1 MIDNLSLPELVA
13 QMFVVRASGCLFDH
27 QIRYR
32 EWEPTASKLR
42 YYLENL
48 GVGGV
53 ILVGGSAAEL
63 ALRSHQLQSWAKF
76 PLLLAADIEEGVGQR
91 FAGATW
97 FGPPMAIAEVARHD
111 AGKADRYAEQ
121 MGAVT
126 AIEAR
131 AIGLNWILAP
141 VVDVNNNPDNPVIN
155 VRAFGETPEIV
166 GKLAAAFIRGAGEHP
181 VLTTAKHFPGHGD
194 TAVDSHLEL
203 PVLPHSPA
211 RLAEVELPPF
221 VEAIAAG
228 ADAVMSAHLLIPAWD
243 AEFPATLSR
252 KILIGKLREEL
263 GFEGLIVTDA
273 LVMGAIANK
282 YGANEAA
289 VLAAQAGADVLLMPL
304 DPEGAIL
311 AVCEAVTQGRI
322 PISQIKESVKR
333 IWKAKIKV
341 GLPISDPPQPPGLF
355 HSHQKHEFCR
365 GSAPVPTPDLE
376 DSIGRSD
383 QEDRHGGTAPTE
395 NEKALPQPPLTKGG
409 SKNLESIESIDL
421 SLLANPDARAT
432 AADILRDSLKFGGN
446 LPLQVAKP
454 AENQLLR
461 NLIVV
466 DDVLGCEFLG
476 NHTPAI
482 ALPEQFGYELQ
493 LIDDRTG
500 AIADNTGAEHFSPTL
515 LQIFIRGNCFRGS
528 AGLTEA
534 AQDWFKKLLKTG
546 ELQAVLI
553 YGSPYVLEQFLPHLP
568 PSIPYVF
575 CFGQMP
581 AAQSL
586 VLEVLFGI
594 DAKGNA

>member
-13 QMFVVRASGCLFDH
+13 QMFVVRASGYLFDH

-32 EWEPTASKLR
+32 AWEPTADKLR
-42 YYLENL
+42 YYLEKL

-63 ALRSHQLQSWAKF
+63 AVRSHQLQSWAKF

-97 FGPPMAIAEVARHD
+97 FGPPMAMAEIATHD

-121 MGAVT
+121 MGSVT

-155 VRAFGETPEIV
+155 VRAFGETSEIV
-166 GKLAAAFIRGAGEHP
+166 GKLASAFIRGALGHP

-211 RLAEVELPPF
+211 RLAAVELPPF

-228 ADAVMSAHLLIPAWD
+228 VDAVMSAHLLIPAWD

-263 GFEGLIVTDA
+263 GFDGLIVTDA

-282 YGANEAA
+282 YGVNEAA
-289 VLAAQAGADVLLMPL
+289 VLAAEAGADVLLMPL
-304 DPEGAIL
+304 DPEAAIL

-333 IWKAKIKV
+333 IWEAKAKV
-341 GLPISDPPQPPGLF
+341 GLLI
-355 HSHQKHEFCR
+355 KEK
-365 GSAPVPTPDLE
+365 
-376 DSIGRSD
+376 
-383 QEDRHGGTAPTE
+383 
-395 NEKALPQPPLTKGG
+395 EKAAD
-409 SKNLESIESIDL
+409 SMSIDSIDL
-421 SLLANPDARAT
+421 SLLANPEARAT
-432 AADILRDSLKFGGN
+432 AVDILRDSLKFGGN
-446 LPLQVAKP
+446 LPLVAKKP
-454 AENQLLR
+454 SENQVLR
-461 NLIVV
+461 NLIIV

-476 NHTPAI
+476 KHTPAI

-500 AIADNTGAEHFSPTL
+500 AIVDNTGAEHFSPTL

-534 AQDWFKKLLKTG
+534 AQDWFKKLLRTG

-581 AAQSL
+581 IAQSL
-586 VLEVLFGI
+586 ALELLFGI
-594 DAKGNA
+594 NETGNA

>member
-13 QMFVVRASGCLFDH
+13 QMFVVRASGYLFDH

-42 YYLENL
+42 YYLEKL

-63 ALRSHQLQSWAKF
+63 AVRSHQLQSWAKF

-97 FGPPMAIAEVARHD
+97 FGPPMAIAQVAQHD
-111 AGKADRYAEQ
+111 SEAADRYAEQ

-155 VRAFGETPEIV
+155 VRAFGETPFIV
-166 GKLAAAFIRGAGEHP
+166 GKLAAAFIRGAAQHP

-211 RLAEVELPPF
+211 RLAQVELPPF

-243 AEFPATLSR
+243 AEFPATLSH

-282 YGANEAA
+282 YGPNEAA
-289 VLAAQAGADVLLMPL
+289 VLAAEAGADVLLMPL

-311 AVCEAVTQGRI
+311 AVCEAVTQGRLSI
-322 PISQIKESVKR
+322 AQIKESVKR
-333 IWKAKIKV
+333 ICQAKIKV
-341 GLPISDPPQPPGLF
+341 GLPISDPPQPPL
-355 HSHQKHEFCR
+355 
-365 GSAPVPTPDLE
+365 A
-376 DSIGRSD
+376 
-383 QEDRHGGTAPTE
+383 
-395 NEKALPQPPLTKGG
+395 KGG
-409 SKNLESIESIDL
+409 SKNLESIDSIDL
-421 SLLANPDARAT
+421 SLLANPQARST
-432 AADILRDSLKFGGN
+432 AADILRDSLKFGGS
-446 LPLQVAKP
+446 LPLMAKKP
-454 AENQLLR
+454 PESQLLR
-461 NLIVV
+461 NLIIV

-476 NHTPAI
+476 KHTPAI

-500 AIADNTGAEHFSPTL
+500 TIADNTSAEPFTPTL
-515 LQIFIRGNCFRGS
+515 LQVFIRGNCFRGS

-534 AQDWFKKLLKTG
+534 AQDWFKKLLNTG

-568 PSIPYVF
+568 PSIPYIF

-586 VLEVLFGI
+586 AIELLFGI
-594 DAKGNA
+594 DATGNA

>member
-27 QIRYR
+27 QIRYP
-32 EWEPTASKLR
+32 EWEPTADKLR
-42 YYLENL
+42 YYLEKL

-63 ALRSHQLQSWAKF
+63 AVRSHQLQSWAKF

-97 FGPPMAIAEVARHD
+97 FGPPMAIAEIATHD

-121 MGAVT
+121 MGSVT

-155 VRAFGETPEIV
+155 VRAFGETSEIV
-166 GKLAAAFIRGAGEHP
+166 GKLASAFIRGAGQHP

-228 ADAVMSAHLLIPAWD
+228 VDAVMSAHLLIPAWD
-243 AEFPATLSR
+243 ADFPATLSR

-289 VLAAQAGADVLLMPL
+289 VLAAEAGADVLLMPL
-304 DPEGAIL
+304 DPEAAIL

-322 PISQIKESVKR
+322 SLSQIQKSVKR

-341 GLPISDPPQPPGLF
+341 GLPISDPPQPPL
-355 HSHQKHEFCR
+355 
-365 GSAPVPTPDLE
+365 A
-376 DSIGRSD
+376 
-383 QEDRHGGTAPTE
+383 
-395 NEKALPQPPLTKGG
+395 KGG
-409 SKNLESIESIDL
+409 SKNLQSMESIDL
-421 SLLANPDARAT
+421 SLLANPEARAT
-432 AADILRDSLKFGGN
+432 AVDILRDSLKFGGN
-446 LPLQVAKP
+446 LPLQVPKP
-454 AENQLLR
+454 PENQLLR

-482 ALPEQFGYELQ
+482 TLPEQFGYELQ

-594 DAKGNA
+594 DGTGNA

>member
-1 MIDNLSLPELVA
+1 MMIDNFSLPELVA
-13 QMFVVRASGCLFDH
+13 QMFVVRASGYLFDH
-27 QIRYR
+27 QIRYPK
-32 EWEPTASKLR
+32 WEPTADKLR
-42 YYLENL
+42 HYLENL

-63 ALRSHQLQSWAKF
+63 AVRSHQLQSWAKF

-97 FGPPMAIAEVARHD
+97 FGPPMAIAEIARKNPEA
-111 AGKADRYAEQ
+111 AGRYAEQ

-166 GKLAAAFIRGAGEHP
+166 SKLASAFIRGASSHP

-203 PVLPHSPA
+203 PILPHSPT

-221 VEAIAAG
+221 VEAIATG
-228 ADAVMSAHLLIPAWD
+228 VDAVMTAHLLIPAWD

-252 KILIGKLREEL
+252 KILMGKLREEL
-263 GFEGLIVTDA
+263 GFQGLIVTDA

-289 VLAAQAGADVLLMPL
+289 VLAAEAGADVLLMPL
-304 DPEGAIL
+304 DPEEAIR
-311 AVCEAVTQGRI
+311 AVCEAVTQGRLST
-322 PISQIKESVKR
+322 SQIKESVKR
-333 IWKAKIKV
+333 IWEAKQKV
-341 GLPISDPPQPPGLF
+341 GLPIFDSKNQGHDTVVSL
-355 HSHQKHEFCR
+355 HE
-365 GSAPVPTPDLE
+365 
-376 DSIGRSD
+376 
-383 QEDRHGGTAPTE
+383 
-395 NEKALPQPPLTKGG
+395 G
-409 SKNLESIESIDL
+409 SKNSALVDL
-421 SLLANPDARAT
+421 SALSTPEVRTTAT
-432 AADILRDSLKFGGN
+432 NILRNSLKFGGN
-446 LPLQVAKP
+446 LPLKVPKSGK
-454 AENQLLR
+454 QLWR

-476 NHTPAI
+476 KHTPAI
-482 ALPEQFGYELQ
+482 ALPAQLGYELQ
-493 LIDDRTG
+493 LIDDRTSS
-500 AIADNTGAEHFSPTL
+500 ISDTTNIDSFSATL
-515 LQIFIRGNCFRGS
+515 LQVFIRGNCFRGS

-534 AQDWFKKLLKTG
+534 AQNWFQKLLTTG

-553 YGSPYVLEQFLPHLP
+553 YGSPYVLEKFLPHLP
-568 PSIPYVF
+568 PSIPYIF
-575 CFGQMP
+575 CFGQMS
-581 AAQSL
+581 AAQAIA
-586 VLEVLFGI
+586 LELLFGP
-594 DAKGNA
+594 D

>member
-13 QMFVVRASGCLFDH
+13 QMFVVRASGYLFDH

-32 EWEPTASKLR
+32 AWEPTADKLR
-42 YYLENL
+42 YYLEKL

-63 ALRSHQLQSWAKF
+63 AVRSHQLQSWAKF

-97 FGPPMAIAEVARHD
+97 FGPPMAIAQIARHD

-166 GKLAAAFIRGAGEHP
+166 GKLAAAFIRGALKHP

-211 RLAEVELPPF
+211 RLAAVELPPF
-221 VEAIAAG
+221 VEAIASG
-228 ADAVMSAHLLIPAWD
+228 VDAVMSAHLLIPAWD
-243 AEFPATLSR
+243 DEFPATLSR
-252 KILIGKLREEL
+252 KILIGKLRQEL
-263 GFEGLIVTDA
+263 GFDGLIVTDA

-289 VLAAQAGADVLLMPL
+289 VLAAEAGADVLLMPL
-304 DPEGAIL
+304 DPEAAIL

-322 PISQIKESVKR
+322 SLSQIKESVKR
-333 IWKAKIKV
+333 IWEAKIKV
-341 GLPISDPPQPPGLF
+341 GLSIEQTATNPKFDPPQPPL
-355 HSHQKHEFCR
+355 S
-365 GSAPVPTPDLE
+365 
-376 DSIGRSD
+376 
-383 QEDRHGGTAPTE
+383 
-395 NEKALPQPPLTKGG
+395 KGG
-409 SKNLESIESIDL
+409 SSSDL
-421 SLLANPDARAT
+421 ILLATTEARAT
-432 AADILRDSLKFGGN
+432 AADILQDALKFGGK
-446 LPLQVAKP
+446 LPLAAPQP
-454 AENQLLR
+454 SENQLLR

-482 ALPEQFGYELQ
+482 ALPEEFGYELQ

-500 AIADNTGAEHFSPTL
+500 AIAHNAAGAEDFSPTV

-528 AGLTEA
+528 AGLSQA
-534 AQDWFKKLLKTG
+534 AQDWFKKLLRTG
-546 ELQAVLI
+546 ELQAVVI

-568 PSIPYVF
+568 PTIPYVF

-586 VLEVLFGI
+586 ALELLFGI
-594 DAKGNA
+594 DHKTGNA

>member
-13 QMFVVRASGCLFDH
+13 QMFVVRASGYLFDH

-32 EWEPTASKLR
+32 AWEPTAEKLR
-42 YYLENL
+42 YYLEKL

-63 ALRSHQLQSWAKF
+63 AVRSHQLQSWAKF

-91 FAGATW
+91 FSGATW
-97 FGPPMAIAEVARHD
+97 FGPPMAIAEIAKHNPQ
-111 AGKADRYAEQ
+111 AADRYAEQ

-155 VRAFGETPEIV
+155 VRAFGETPEV
-166 GKLAAAFIRGAGEHP
+166 VEKLASAFIRGALKHP

-203 PVLPHSPA
+203 PVLPHSPD
-211 RLAEVELPPF
+211 RLAAVELPPF

-228 ADAVMSAHLLIPAWD
+228 VDAVMSAHLLIPAWD
-243 AEFPATLSR
+243 DEFPATLSR

-282 YGANEAA
+282 YGHNEAA
-289 VLAAQAGADVLLMPL
+289 VLAAEAGADVLLMPL

-322 PISQIKESVKR
+322 SLSQIKESVKR
-333 IWKAKIKV
+333 IWQAKIKV
-341 GLPISDPPQPPGLF
+341 GL
-355 HSHQKHEFCR
+355 
-365 GSAPVPTPDLE
+365 
-376 DSIGRSD
+376 SI
-383 QEDRHGGTAPTE
+383 EE
-395 NEKALPQPPLTKGG
+395 KEKAAD
-409 SKNLESIESIDL
+409 SMSIDSIDL
-421 SLLANPDARAT
+421 SLLGNPEARAT

-446 LPLQVAKP
+446 LPLVAKQP
-454 AENQLLR
+454 SENQVLL

-476 NHTPAI
+476 KHTPAI
-482 ALPEQFGYELQ
+482 VIPEQFGYELQ
-493 LIDDRTG
+493 LIDDRTN
-500 AIADNTGAEHFSPTL
+500 ALSDNSSAEHFYPTL

-546 ELQAVLI
+546 ELQAVVI
-553 YGSPYVLEQFLPHLP
+553 YGSPYVLEQFLPHFP
-568 PSIPYVF
+568 PTIPYIF
-575 CFGQMP
+575 CFGQMSV
-581 AAQSL
+581 AQSL
-586 VLEVLFGI
+586 ALELLFGI
-594 DAKGNA
+594 DDKTGNA

>member
-27 QIRYR
+27 QIRYP

-42 YYLENL
+42 YYLEKL

-63 ALRSHQLQSWAKF
+63 AVRSHQLQSWAKF

-97 FGPPMAIAEVARHD
+97 FGPPMAIAEIARHD
-111 AGKADRYAEQ
+111 AGKASRYAEQ

-155 VRAFGETPEIV
+155 VRAFGETSEIV
-166 GKLAAAFIRGAGEHP
+166 GKLASAFIRGAGEHP

-203 PVLPHSPA
+203 PVLPHSPT

-228 ADAVMSAHLLIPAWD
+228 VDAVMSAHLLIPAWD

-289 VLAAQAGADVLLMPL
+289 VLAAEAGADVLLMPL

-311 AVCEAVTQGRI
+311 AVCEAVTRNRI
-322 PISQIKESVKR
+322 SLSQIKESVKR
-333 IWKAKIKV
+333 IWKAKAKV
-341 GLPISDPPQPPGLF
+341 GLLM
-355 HSHQKHEFCR
+355 KEK
-365 GSAPVPTPDLE
+365 
-376 DSIGRSD
+376 
-383 QEDRHGGTAPTE
+383 
-395 NEKALPQPPLTKGG
+395 EKAADTK
-409 SKNLESIESIDL
+409 SIESINL
-421 SLLANPDARAT
+421 SLLANPEARAT
-432 AADILRDSLKFGGN
+432 AADILRDSLKFGGS
-446 LPLQVAKP
+446 LPLVPKKLSKNQV
-454 AENQLLR
+454 LR

-476 NHTPAI
+476 KHTPAI
-482 ALPEQFGYELQ
+482 ALPEQFGYKLQ

-500 AIADNTGAEHFSPTL
+500 AIVDNTDPEHFSPTL

-528 AGLTEA
+528 AGLTQA

-568 PSIPYVF
+568 ASIPYIF

-581 AAQSL
+581 TAQSIA
-586 VLEVLFGI
+586 LELLFGI
-594 DAKGNA
+594 DKTGNA

>member
-13 QMFVVRASGCLFDH
+13 QMFVVRASGYLFDH
-27 QIRYR
+27 QIRYP

-42 YYLENL
+42 YYLEKL

-63 ALRSHQLQSWAKF
+63 AVRSHQLQSWAKF

-97 FGPPMAIAEVARHD
+97 FGPPMAIAQVAQHD
-111 AGKADRYAEQ
+111 SEAADRYAEQ

-155 VRAFGETPEIV
+155 VRAFGETPEVV
-166 GKLAAAFIRGAGEHP
+166 GKLAAAFIRGAGQHP

-211 RLAEVELPPF
+211 RLAQVELPPF
-221 VEAIAAG
+221 VEAIAARV
-228 ADAVMSAHLLIPAWD
+228 DAVMSAHLLIPAWD
-243 AEFPATLSR
+243 AEFPATLSH
-252 KILIGKLREEL
+252 KILIGKLRQEL

-282 YGANEAA
+282 YGPNEAA
-289 VLAAQAGADVLLMPL
+289 VLAAEAGADVLLMPL

-311 AVCEAVTQGRI
+311 AVCEAVTQGRL
-322 PISQIKESVKR
+322 SAAQIKESVKR
-333 IWKAKIKV
+333 ICQAKIKV
-341 GLPISDPPQPPGLF
+341 GLPISDPPQPPHASG
-355 HSHQKHEFCR
+355 
-365 GSAPVPTPDLE
+365 
-376 DSIGRSD
+376 GR
-383 QEDRHGGTAPTE
+383 
-395 NEKALPQPPLTKGG
+395 
-409 SKNLESIESIDL
+409 KNLESIEAIDL
-421 SLLANPDARAT
+421 SLLANPQTRST
-432 AADILRDSLKFGGN
+432 AADILRDSLKFGGS
-446 LPLQVAKP
+446 LPLMAKKP
-454 AENQLLR
+454 PENQLLR
-461 NLIVV
+461 NLIIV

-528 AGLTEA
+528 AGLTQA
-534 AQDWFKKLLKTG
+534 AQDWFKKLLNTG

-568 PSIPYVF
+568 PSIPYIF

-586 VLEVLFGI
+586 AIELLFGI
-594 DAKGNA
+594 DATGNA

>member
-27 QIRYR
+27 QIRYP

-42 YYLENL
+42 YYLEKL

-63 ALRSHQLQSWAKF
+63 AVRSHQLQSWAKF

-97 FGPPMAIAEVARHD
+97 FGPPMAIAEVAGHD

-131 AIGLNWILAP
+131 AIGLNWIFAP

-166 GKLAAAFIRGAGEHP
+166 GKLAAAFIRGAAQHP

-211 RLAEVELPPF
+211 RLARVELPPF
-221 VEAIAAG
+221 VEAIAAK

-243 AEFPATLSR
+243 AEFPATLSH

-282 YGANEAA
+282 YGPNEAA
-289 VLAAQAGADVLLMPL
+289 VLAAEAGADVLLMPL

-311 AVCEAVTQGRI
+311 AVCEAVTQGRLSI
-322 PISQIKESVKR
+322 AQIKESVKR
-333 IWKAKIKV
+333 IWSAKAKV
-341 GLPISDPPQPPGLF
+341 GLLV
-355 HSHQKHEFCR
+355 KEK
-365 GSAPVPTPDLE
+365 
-376 DSIGRSD
+376 
-383 QEDRHGGTAPTE
+383 
-395 NEKALPQPPLTKGG
+395 EKAVNST
-409 SKNLESIESIDL
+409 SIESIDL
-421 SLLANPDARAT
+421 SLLANPQARST
-432 AADILRDSLKFGGN
+432 AADILRDSLKFGGS
-446 LPLQVAKP
+446 LPLMAKKP
-454 AENQLLR
+454 PENQLLR
-461 NLIVV
+461 NLIIV

-476 NHTPAI
+476 KHTPAI

-500 AIADNTGAEHFSPTL
+500 AIADNTGAEHFSGTL

-534 AQDWFKKLLKTG
+534 AQDWFKKLLNTG

-581 AAQSL
+581 TAQSL
-586 VLEVLFGI
+586 AIELLFGI
-594 DAKGNA
+594 DATGNA

>member
-27 QIRYR
+27 QIRYPK
-32 EWEPTASKLR
+32 WEPTASKLR
-42 YYLENL
+42 YYLEKL

-63 ALRSHQLQSWAKF
+63 AVRSHQLQSWAKF

-97 FGPPMAIAEVARHD
+97 FGPPMAIAEIARHD

-155 VRAFGETPEIV
+155 VRAFGETSEIV
-166 GKLAAAFIRGAGEHP
+166 GKLASAFIRGAGEHP

-203 PVLPHSPA
+203 PVLPHSPT

-228 ADAVMSAHLLIPAWD
+228 VDAVMSAHLLIPAWD

-273 LVMGAIANK
+273 LVMGAIASK

-289 VLAAQAGADVLLMPL
+289 VLAAEAGADVLLMPL

-311 AVCEAVTQGRI
+311 AVCEAVTRNRI
-322 PISQIKESVKR
+322 SLSQIKESVKR
-333 IWKAKIKV
+333 IWKAKAKV
-341 GLPISDPPQPPGLF
+341 GLLM
-355 HSHQKHEFCR
+355 KEK
-365 GSAPVPTPDLE
+365 
-376 DSIGRSD
+376 
-383 QEDRHGGTAPTE
+383 
-395 NEKALPQPPLTKGG
+395 EKAADTK
-409 SKNLESIESIDL
+409 SIESINL
-421 SLLANPDARAT
+421 SLLANPEARAT
-432 AADILRDSLKFGGN
+432 AADILRDSLKFGGS
-446 LPLQVAKP
+446 LPLVPKKLSKNQV
-454 AENQLLR
+454 LR

-476 NHTPAI
+476 KHTPAI
-482 ALPEQFGYELQ
+482 ALPEQFGYKLQ

-500 AIADNTGAEHFSPTL
+500 AIVDNTDPEHFSPTL

-528 AGLTEA
+528 AGLTQA

-553 YGSPYVLEQFLPHLP
+553 YGSPYVSEQFLPHLP
-568 PSIPYVF
+568 ASIPYIF

-581 AAQSL
+581 TAQSIA
-586 VLEVLFGI
+586 LELLFGI
-594 DAKGNA
+594 DKTGNA

>member
-27 QIRYR
+27 QIRYP

-63 ALRSHQLQSWAKF
+63 AVRSHQLQSWAKF

-131 AIGLNWILAP
+131 AIGLNWIFGP

-166 GKLAAAFIRGAGEHP
+166 GKLAAAFIRGAGQHP

-194 TAVDSHLEL
+194 TAVDSHLQL

-211 RLAEVELPPF
+211 RLAQVELPPF

-282 YGANEAA
+282 YGTNEAA
-289 VLAAQAGADVLLMPL
+289 VLAAEAGADVLLMPL

-311 AVCEAVTQGRI
+311 AVCEAVTQGRLS
-322 PISQIKESVKR
+322 ISQIKESVKR
-333 IWKAKIKV
+333 IWSAKAKV
-341 GLPISDPPQPPGLF
+341 GLLV
-355 HSHQKHEFCR
+355 KEK
-365 GSAPVPTPDLE
+365 
-376 DSIGRSD
+376 
-383 QEDRHGGTAPTE
+383 
-395 NEKALPQPPLTKGG
+395 EKAVNST
-409 SKNLESIESIDL
+409 SIDSIDL
-421 SLLANPDARAT
+421 SLLANPEARAT
-432 AADILRDSLKFGGN
+432 AADILRDSLKFGGS
-446 LPLQVAKP
+446 LPLVAKKP
-454 AENQLLR
+454 SENQLLR

-482 ALPEQFGYELQ
+482 ALPAKFGYELQ

-500 AIADNTGAEHFSPTL
+500 AIAENTGAEHFSPTL

-586 VLEVLFGI
+586 ALELLFGI
-594 DAKGNA
+594 NETGNA

>member
-27 QIRYR
+27 QIRYP

-42 YYLENL
+42 YYLEKL

-63 ALRSHQLQSWAKF
+63 AVRSHQLQSWAKF

-155 VRAFGETPEIV
+155 VRAFGETSEIV
-166 GKLAAAFIRGAGEHP
+166 CKLASAFIRGAGEHP

-203 PVLPHSPA
+203 PVLPHSPT

-228 ADAVMSAHLLIPAWD
+228 VDAVMSAHLLIPAWD

-273 LVMGAIANK
+273 LVMGAIASK

-289 VLAAQAGADVLLMPL
+289 VLAAEAGADVLLMPL

-322 PISQIKESVKR
+322 YLSQIKESVKR
-333 IWKAKIKV
+333 IWKAKAKV
-341 GLPISDPPQPPGLF
+341 GLLM
-355 HSHQKHEFCR
+355 KEK
-365 GSAPVPTPDLE
+365 
-376 DSIGRSD
+376 
-383 QEDRHGGTAPTE
+383 
-395 NEKALPQPPLTKGG
+395 EKAADTK
-409 SKNLESIESIDL
+409 SIESIDL
-421 SLLANPDARAT
+421 SLLANPEARAT
-432 AADILRDSLKFGGN
+432 AADILRDSLKFGGS
-446 LPLQVAKP
+446 LPLVPRKLSQNQV
-454 AENQLLR
+454 LR

-476 NHTPAI
+476 KHTPAI
-482 ALPEQFGYELQ
+482 ALPEQFGYKLQ

-500 AIADNTGAEHFSPTL
+500 AIVDNTDPEHFSPTL

-528 AGLTEA
+528 AGLTQA

-568 PSIPYVF
+568 ASIPYIF

-581 AAQSL
+581 TAQSL
-586 VLEVLFGI
+586 ALELLFGT
-594 DAKGNA
+594 DKTGNA

>member
-27 QIRYR
+27 QIRYP

-111 AGKADRYAEQ
+111 SGKADRYAEQ

-211 RLAEVELPPF
+211 RLTEVELPPF

-228 ADAVMSAHLLIPAWD
+228 VDAVMSAHLLIPAWD
-243 AEFPATLSR
+243 AECPATLSR

-289 VLAAQAGADVLLMPL
+289 VLAAEAGADVLLMPL

-311 AVCEAVTQGRI
+311 AVCEAVTQGRLH
-322 PISQIKESVKR
+322 ISQIKESVKR
-333 IWKAKIKV
+333 IWSAKAKV
-341 GLPISDPPQPPGLF
+341 GLLV
-355 HSHQKHEFCR
+355 KEK
-365 GSAPVPTPDLE
+365 
-376 DSIGRSD
+376 
-383 QEDRHGGTAPTE
+383 
-395 NEKALPQPPLTKGG
+395 EKAVDST
-409 SKNLESIESIDL
+409 SIKSIDL
-421 SLLANPDARAT
+421 SLLATPDARAT

-594 DAKGNA
+594 DGTGNA

>member
-1 MIDNLSLPELVA
+1 MMIDNLSLPELVA

-27 QIRYR
+27 QIRYP
-32 EWEPTASKLR
+32 EWEPTADKLR
-42 YYLENL
+42 HYLENL

-63 ALRSHQLQSWAKF
+63 AMRSHQLQSWAKF

-97 FGPPMAIAEVARHD
+97 FGPPMAIAEIARKNPEA
-111 AGKADRYAEQ
+111 AGRYAEQ

-131 AIGLNWILAP
+131 AIGLNWVLAP

-166 GKLAAAFIRGAGEHP
+166 SKLASAFIRGTSGHP

-203 PVLPHSPA
+203 PVLPHSPT

-221 VEAIAAG
+221 VEAIANG
-228 ADAVMSAHLLIPAWD
+228 VDAVMTAHLLIPAWD
-243 AEFPATLSR
+243 EEFPATLSR

-263 GFEGLIVTDA
+263 GFQGLIVTDA

-289 VLAAQAGADVLLMPL
+289 VLAAEAGADVLLMPL
-304 DPEGAIL
+304 DPEEAIR
-311 AVCEAVTQGRI
+311 AVCEAVTQGRLST
-322 PISQIKESVKR
+322 SQIKESVKR
-333 IWKAKIKV
+333 IWKAKQKV
-341 GLPISDPPQPPGLF
+341 GLPISD
-355 HSHQKHEFCR
+355 SK
-365 GSAPVPTPDLE
+365 
-376 DSIGRSD
+376 
-383 QEDRHGGTAPTE
+383 
-395 NEKALPQPPLTKGG
+395 NEGQNSVVSLQGG
-409 SKNLESIESIDL
+409 SEKNEGHNSVVSLQGGSENAALIDL
-421 SLLANPDARAT
+421 SVLSTPEVRTT
-432 AADILRDSLKFGGN
+432 AANILRDSLKFGGN
-446 LPLQVAKP
+446 LPLPQPQK
-454 AENQLLR
+454 NQLLR

-482 ALPEQFGYELQ
+482 ALPAQLGYELQ
-493 LIDDRTG
+493 LIDDRAG
-500 AIADNTGAEHFSPTL
+500 AIGDTANTDSFSPTL
-515 LQIFIRGNCFRGS
+515 LQVFIRGNCFRGS

-534 AQDWFKKLLKTG
+534 AQNWFQKLLKTG

-568 PSIPYVF
+568 PIIPYIF

-581 AAQSL
+581 AAQAIA
-586 VLEVLFGI
+586 LELLFGLE
-594 DAKGNA
+594 

>member
-13 QMFVVRASGCLFDH
+13 QMFVVRASGYLFDH

-32 EWEPTASKLR
+32 AWEPTADRLR

-63 ALRSHQLQSWAKF
+63 AVRSHQLQSWAKF

-97 FGPPMAIAEVARHD
+97 FGPPMAIAEIARHNP
-111 AGKADRYAEQ
+111 AAADRYAQQ

-166 GKLAAAFIRGAGEHP
+166 TKLASAFIRGAGEHP
-181 VLTTAKHFPGHGD
+181 ILTTAKHFPGHGD

-203 PVLPHSPA
+203 PVLLHSPD
-211 RLAEVELPPF
+211 RLAQIELPPF
-221 VEAIAAG
+221 VSAIAAG

-243 AEFPATLSR
+243 DEFPATLSR
-252 KILIGKLREEL
+252 KILIGKLRQEL
-263 GFEGLIVTDA
+263 GFDGLIVTDA

-289 VLAAQAGADVLLMPL
+289 VLAAEAGADVLLMPL

-311 AVCEAVTQGRI
+311 AVCEAVNQGRI
-322 PISQIKESVKR
+322 ELSQIKESVKR

-341 GLPISDPPQPPGLF
+341 GLSIEQTATNPKFDPPQPPL
-355 HSHQKHEFCR
+355 S
-365 GSAPVPTPDLE
+365 
-376 DSIGRSD
+376 
-383 QEDRHGGTAPTE
+383 
-395 NEKALPQPPLTKGG
+395 KGG
-409 SKNLESIESIDL
+409 SSSDL
-421 SLLANPDARAT
+421 ILLATTEARAT
-432 AADILRDSLKFGGN
+432 AADILRDSLKFGGK
-446 LPLQVAKP
+446 LPLAAKKSP
-454 AENQLLR
+454 ENQLLR

-476 NHTPAI
+476 KHTPAI
-482 ALPEQFGYELQ
+482 VIPEQFGYELQ

-500 AIADNTGAEHFSPTL
+500 DLSHNSSAEHFSPTL

-528 AGLTEA
+528 AGLTQA
-534 AQDWFKKLLKTG
+534 AQDWFNKLLRTG
-546 ELQAVLI
+546 ELQGVLI
-553 YGSPYVLEQFLPHLP
+553 YGSPYVLEQFLPQLP

-586 VLEVLFGI
+586 SLELLFGI
-594 DAKGNA
+594 DKTGNP

>member
-13 QMFVVRASGCLFDH
+13 QMFVVRASGYLFDH

-32 EWEPTASKLR
+32 AWEPTTDKLR
-42 YYLENL
+42 YYLEKL

-63 ALRSHQLQSWAKF
+63 AVRSHQLQSWAKF

-97 FGPPMAIAEVARHD
+97 FGPPMAIAEIARHD

-203 PVLPHSPA
+203 PVLPHSPD
-211 RLAEVELPPF
+211 RLASVELPPF
-221 VEAIAAG
+221 VGAIAAG

-243 AEFPATLSR
+243 DQFPATLSR

-289 VLAAQAGADVLLMPL
+289 VLAAEAGADVLLMPL

-322 PISQIKESVKR
+322 KISQIKESVKR
-333 IWKAKIKV
+333 IWQAKIKV
-341 GLPISDPPQPPGLF
+341 GLSIEQTATNPKFDPPQPPLSKGA
-355 HSHQKHEFCR
+355 S
-365 GSAPVPTPDLE
+365 SSDL
-376 DSIGRSD
+376 I
-383 QEDRHGGTAPTE
+383 
-395 NEKALPQPPLTKGG
+395 
-409 SKNLESIESIDL
+409 
-421 SLLANPDARAT
+421 LLATTEARAT
-432 AADILRDSLKFGGN
+432 AADILRDSLKFGGA
-446 LPLQVAKP
+446 LPLVAKKP
-454 AENQLLR
+454 PENQLLR

-476 NHTPAI
+476 KHTPAI

-500 AIADNTGAEHFSPTL
+500 ALSDNANARHFSPTL

-528 AGLTEA
+528 AGLTQA
-534 AQDWFKKLLKTG
+534 AKDWFNKLLRTG
-546 ELQAVLI
+546 ELQGVLI

-586 VLEVLFGI
+586 ALELLFGI
-594 DAKGNA
+594 DKTGNA

>member
-13 QMFVVRASGCLFDH
+13 QMFVVRASGYLFDH

-32 EWEPTASKLR
+32 AWEPTADKLR

-63 ALRSHQLQSWAKF
+63 AVRSHQLQSWAKF

-97 FGPPMAIAEVARHD
+97 FGPPMAIAEIARHD

-166 GKLAAAFIRGAGEHP
+166 TKLASAFIRGAGEHP
-181 VLTTAKHFPGHGD
+181 ILTTAKHFPGHGD

-203 PVLPHSPA
+203 PVLSHSPD
-211 RLAEVELPPF
+211 RLAQIELPPF
-221 VEAIAAG
+221 VGAIAAG
-228 ADAVMSAHLLIPAWD
+228 VDAVMSAHLLIPAWD
-243 AEFPATLSR
+243 EEFPATLSR
-252 KILIGKLREEL
+252 KILIGKLRQEL
-263 GFEGLIVTDA
+263 GFDGLIVTDA

-289 VLAAQAGADVLLMPL
+289 VLAAEAGADVLLMPL

-311 AVCEAVTQGRI
+311 AVCEAVTQGRLD
-322 PISQIKESVKR
+322 ISQIKESVKR

-341 GLPISDPPQPPGLF
+341 GLSIDQTATNPKFDPPQPPL
-355 HSHQKHEFCR
+355 S
-365 GSAPVPTPDLE
+365 
-376 DSIGRSD
+376 
-383 QEDRHGGTAPTE
+383 
-395 NEKALPQPPLTKGG
+395 KGG
-409 SKNLESIESIDL
+409 SSSDL
-421 SLLANPDARAT
+421 ILLATAEARAT
-432 AADILRDSLKFGGN
+432 AADILRDSLKFGGA
-446 LPLQVAKP
+446 LPLVAKKTS
-454 AENQLLR
+454 EKQILR

-476 NHTPAI
+476 KHTPAI
-482 ALPEQFGYELQ
+482 AIPEQFGYELQ

-500 AIADNTGAEHFSPTL
+500 DLSHNSSAEHFSPTL

-528 AGLTEA
+528 AGLTQA
-534 AQDWFKKLLKTG
+534 AQDWFKNLLKTG
-546 ELQAVLI
+546 ELQAVVV

-568 PSIPYVF
+568 PTIPYIF

-586 VLEVLFGI
+586 TVELLFGI
-594 DAKGNA
+594 NKTGNA

>member
-27 QIRYR
+27 QIRYP

-42 YYLENL
+42 YYLEKL

-63 ALRSHQLQSWAKF
+63 AVRSHQLQSWAKF

-155 VRAFGETPEIV
+155 VRAFGETSEIV
-166 GKLAAAFIRGAGEHP
+166 GKLASAFIRGAGEHP

-203 PVLPHSPA
+203 PVLPHSPT

-221 VEAIAAG
+221 VEAIATG
-228 ADAVMSAHLLIPAWD
+228 VDAVMSAHLLIPAWD

-273 LVMGAIANK
+273 LVMGAIASK

-289 VLAAQAGADVLLMPL
+289 VLAAEAGADVLLMPL

-322 PISQIKESVKR
+322 SLSQIKESVKR
-333 IWKAKIKV
+333 IWKAKAKV
-341 GLPISDPPQPPGLF
+341 GLLV
-355 HSHQKHEFCR
+355 KEK
-365 GSAPVPTPDLE
+365 
-376 DSIGRSD
+376 
-383 QEDRHGGTAPTE
+383 
-395 NEKALPQPPLTKGG
+395 EKAADAK
-409 SKNLESIESIDL
+409 SIESIDL
-421 SLLANPDARAT
+421 SLLANPEARAT
-432 AADILRDSLKFGGN
+432 AADILRDSLKFGGS
-446 LPLQVAKP
+446 LPLVPRKLSQNQV
-454 AENQLLR
+454 LR

-476 NHTPAI
+476 KHTPAI
-482 ALPEQFGYELQ
+482 ALPEQFGYKLQ

-500 AIADNTGAEHFSPTL
+500 AIVDNTDPEHFSPTL

-528 AGLTEA
+528 AGLTQA

-568 PSIPYVF
+568 ASIPYIF

-581 AAQSL
+581 TAQSL
-586 VLEVLFGI
+586 ALELLFGT
-594 DAKGNA
+594 DKTGNA